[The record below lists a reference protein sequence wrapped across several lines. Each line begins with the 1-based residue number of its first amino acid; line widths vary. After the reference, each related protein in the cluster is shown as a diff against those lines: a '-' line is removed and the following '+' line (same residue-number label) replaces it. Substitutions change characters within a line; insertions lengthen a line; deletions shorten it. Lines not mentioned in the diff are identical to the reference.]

1 MPEQYFMRAVRD
13 LGEYYT
19 TYRHVIDVQHMGSVN
34 VQTNGSVQVGVRA
47 PRMRLDCFT
56 VAPYAIVHLRLE
68 VVSICE
74 TGCHCVMF
82 LCLMIS

>member
-13 LGEYYT
+13 LGEHYT

-47 PRMRLDCFT
+47 LRMRLDWFT
-56 VAPYAIVHLRLE
+56 VASYAIVHLRLE
-68 VVSICE
+68 VVSQSCE
-74 TGCHCVMF
+74 TGFHFSHYQGV
-82 LCLMIS
+82 